1 MKFSTTASKGVTML
15 TLIRIKDYGETV
27 MGVMF
32 DTDKKLGTYYTL
44 ERKSKLVPVGLYD
57 LDLTYSPKFKKK
69 LPLVHNKSVSERRGI
84 RIHAGNT
91 VNDTEGCILIGN
103 ISSLTDRRISESN
116 IAVNQLVN
124 AMNGK
129 PVKLSIRD
137 VQSNGRNI
145 VTGQLEK

>member
-1 MKFSTTASKGVTML
+1 ML

-44 ERKSKLVPVGLYD
+44 ERKSKLIPVGQYD
-57 LDLTYSPKFKKK
+57 IDITYSPKFKKK
-69 LPLVHNKSVSERRGI
+69 LPLVHSKSVSERRGI

-103 ISSLTDRRISESN
+103 IASLTDRRISESN

>member
-1 MKFSTTASKGVTML
+1 
-15 TLIRIKDYGETV
+15 

-32 DTDKKLGTYYTL
+32 DTDRKLGTYYTL

-57 LDLTYSPKFKKK
+57 LELTYSPKFKKE

-137 VQSNGRNI
+137 VQSNGLNI

>member
-1 MKFSTTASKGVTML
+1 ML
-15 TLIRIKDYGETV
+15 TLIRIKDYGVTV

-44 ERKSKLVPVGLYD
+44 ERKSKLIPVGLYD
-57 LDLTYSPKFKKK
+57 LDITYSPKFKKK

>member
-1 MKFSTTASKGVTML
+1 ML

-32 DTDKKLGTYYTL
+32 DTDKKLGTYYTI

-57 LDLTYSPKFKKK
+57 LDLNCSPKFKKK

>member
-1 MKFSTTASKGVTML
+1 ML

-57 LDLTYSPKFKKK
+57 LDLTYSPKFKKE

-116 IAVNQLVN
+116 IAVNQLVS
-124 AMNGK
+124 AMKGK
-129 PVKLSIRD
+129 TVKLSIRD

>member
-1 MKFSTTASKGVTML
+1 ML

-44 ERKSKLVPVGLYD
+44 ERKSKLIPVGQYD
-57 LDLTYSPKFKKK
+57 IDLTYSPKFKKK
-69 LPLVHNKSVSERRGI
+69 LPLVHSKSVSERRGI
-84 RIHAGNT
+84 RIHGGNT
-91 VNDTEGCILIGN
+91 INDTEGCILIGN

>member
-1 MKFSTTASKGVTML
+1 ML

-57 LDLTYSPKFKKK
+57 IDLTYSPKFKKK
-69 LPLVHNKSVSERRGI
+69 LPLVHSKSVSERRGI

-91 VNDTEGCILIGN
+91 VNDTEGCILVGN

-145 VTGQLEK
+145 VTGHLEK

>member
-1 MKFSTTASKGVTML
+1 ML

-44 ERKSKLVPVGLYD
+44 ERKSKLIPVGLYD

-129 PVKLSIRD
+129 AVKLSIRD
-137 VQSNGRNI
+137 VQRNGRNI

>member
-1 MKFSTTASKGVTML
+1 ML

-44 ERKSKLVPVGLYD
+44 ERKSKLIPVGLYD
-57 LDLTYSPKFKKK
+57 IDITYSPKFKKK
-69 LPLVHNKSVSERRGI
+69 LPLVHSKSVSERRGI

-103 ISSLTDRRISESN
+103 IASLTDRRISESN

-129 PVKLSIRD
+129 TVKLSIRD

-145 VTGQLEK
+145 VTGQSER

>member
-1 MKFSTTASKGVTML
+1 ML

-44 ERKSKLVPVGLYD
+44 ERKSKLIPVGQYNVE
-57 LDLTYSPKFKKK
+57 LTYSPKFKKK
-69 LPLVHNKSVSERRGI
+69 LPLVHSKSVSERRGI

-103 ISSLTDRRISESN
+103 ISSLIDRRISESN
-116 IAVNQLVN
+116 IAVNQLVS

>member
-1 MKFSTTASKGVTML
+1 ML

-44 ERKSKLVPVGLYD
+44 ERKSKLIPVGQYNVE
-57 LDLTYSPKFKKK
+57 LTYSPKFKKK
-69 LPLVHNKSVSERRGI
+69 LPLVHSKSVSERRGI

-103 ISSLTDRRISESN
+103 IASLTDRRISESN

>member
-1 MKFSTTASKGVTML
+1 ML

-32 DTDKKLGTYYTL
+32 DTDKKLGTYYTI
-44 ERKSKLVPVGLYD
+44 ERKSKLIPVGQYD
-57 LDLTYSPKFKKK
+57 IDITYSPKFKKK
-69 LPLVHNKSVSERRGI
+69 LPLVHSKSVSERRGI

-91 VNDTEGCILIGN
+91 VDDTEGCILIGN
-103 ISSLTDRRISESN
+103 ISSLADRRISESN

-137 VQSNGRNI
+137 VQNSVRNI

>member
-1 MKFSTTASKGVTML
+1 ML

-57 LDLTYSPKFKKK
+57 LDLTYSPKFKKE
-69 LPLVHNKSVSERRGI
+69 LPIVHGKSISEKCGI

-91 VNDTEGCILIGN
+91 VDDTEGCILIGN
-103 ISSLTDRRISESN
+103 VSSLVTQRIWESN

-124 AMNGK
+124 AMKGK
-129 PVKLSIRD
+129 TVKLSIHD
-137 VQSNGRNI
+137 VQSIGHNI
-145 VTGQLEK
+145 VTGQ

>member
-1 MKFSTTASKGVTML
+1 ML

-32 DTDKKLGTYYTL
+32 DTDKKLVTYYTL
-44 ERKSKLVPVGLYD
+44 ERKSKLVPVGQYD

>member
-1 MKFSTTASKGVTML
+1 ML

-44 ERKSKLVPVGLYD
+44 ERKSKLVPVGQYD

>member
-1 MKFSTTASKGVTML
+1 ML

-44 ERKSKLVPVGLYD
+44 ERKSKLIPVGHYNVE
-57 LDLTYSPKFKKK
+57 LTYSPKFKKK
-69 LPLVHNKSVSERRGI
+69 LPLVHSKSVSERRGI

>member
-1 MKFSTTASKGVTML
+1 ML

-57 LDLTYSPKFKKK
+57 IDITYSPKFKKK

>member
-1 MKFSTTASKGVTML
+1 ML

-32 DTDKKLGTYYTL
+32 DTEKKLGTYYTL
-44 ERKSKLVPVGLYD
+44 ERKSKLVPVGQYNVE
-57 LDLTYSPKFKKK
+57 LTYSPKFKKK
-69 LPLVHNKSVSERRGI
+69 LPLVHSKSVSERRGI

-137 VQSNGRNI
+137 VQSSVRNI

>member
-1 MKFSTTASKGVTML
+1 ML

-44 ERKSKLVPVGLYD
+44 ERKSKLVPVGQYNVE
-57 LDLTYSPKFKKK
+57 LTYSPKFKKK
-69 LPLVHNKSVSERRGI
+69 LPLVHSKSVSERRGI

-103 ISSLTDRRISESN
+103 IASLTDRRISESN

>member
-1 MKFSTTASKGVTML
+1 ML

-44 ERKSKLVPVGLYD
+44 ERKSKLIPVGLYD
-57 LDLTYSPKFKKK
+57 IDITYSPKFKKK
-69 LPLVHNKSVSERRGI
+69 LPLVHGKTVSARRGI

-129 PVKLSIRD
+129 LVKLSIRD

>member
-1 MKFSTTASKGVTML
+1 ML

-44 ERKSKLVPVGLYD
+44 ERKSKLIPVGQYD
-57 LDLTYSPKFKKK
+57 IDITYSPKFKKK
-69 LPLVHNKSVSERRGI
+69 LPLVHSKSVSERRGI

-103 ISSLTDRRISESN
+103 IASLTDRRISESN

-129 PVKLSIRD
+129 PVKLSIHD
-137 VQSNGRNI
+137 VQSIGRNI
-145 VTGQLEK
+145 TTGQKEK

>member
-1 MKFSTTASKGVTML
+1 ML
-15 TLIRIKDYGETV
+15 KLIRIKDYGETV

-57 LDLTYSPKFKKK
+57 LDITYSPKFKKK
-69 LPLVHNKSVSERRGI
+69 LPLVHNESVSERRGI

-116 IAVNQLVN
+116 IAVNQLVS

>member
-1 MKFSTTASKGVTML
+1 ML

-44 ERKSKLVPVGLYD
+44 ERKSKLIPVGQYNVE
-57 LDLTYSPKFKKK
+57 LTYSPKFKKK
-69 LPLVHNKSVSERRGI
+69 LPLVHSKSVSERRGI

>member
-1 MKFSTTASKGVTML
+1 ML

>member
-1 MKFSTTASKGVTML
+1 ML

-57 LDLTYSPKFKKK
+57 LDITYSPKFKKK
-69 LPLVHNKSVSERRGI
+69 LPLVHGKTVSARRGI

-103 ISSLTDRRISESN
+103 ISSLTDRRITESN

-129 PVKLSIRD
+129 TVKLSIRD

>member
-1 MKFSTTASKGVTML
+1 ML

-44 ERKSKLVPVGLYD
+44 ERKSKLIPVGLYD
-57 LDLTYSPKFKKK
+57 IDLTYSPKFKKK
-69 LPLVHNKSVSERRGI
+69 LPLVHSKSVSERRGI

>member
-1 MKFSTTASKGVTML
+1 M

-44 ERKSKLVPVGLYD
+44 ERKSKLIPVGLYD
-57 LDLTYSPKFKKK
+57 LDITYSPKFKKK

>member
-1 MKFSTTASKGVTML
+1 ML

-44 ERKSKLVPVGLYD
+44 ERKSKLIPVGLYD
-57 LDLTYSPKFKKK
+57 IDITYSPKFKKK
-69 LPLVHNKSVSERRGI
+69 LPLVHGKTVSVRRGI

-129 PVKLSIRD
+129 LVKLSIRD

>member
-1 MKFSTTASKGVTML
+1 ML

-32 DTDKKLGTYYTL
+32 DTDNKLGTYYTL
-44 ERKSKLVPVGLYD
+44 ERKSKLIPVGLYD
-57 LDLTYSPKFKKK
+57 IDITYSPKFKKK
-69 LPLVHNKSVSERRGI
+69 LPLVHGKTVSVRRGI

-116 IAVNQLVN
+116 IDVNQLVN

-129 PVKLSIRD
+129 LVKLSIRD

>member
-1 MKFSTTASKGVTML
+1 ML

-44 ERKSKLVPVGLYD
+44 ERKSKLIPVGQYNVE
-57 LDLTYSPKFKKK
+57 LTYSPKFKKK
-69 LPLVHNKSVSERRGI
+69 LPLVHSKSVSERRGI

-103 ISSLTDRRISESN
+103 ISSLTDRRLSESN

>member
-1 MKFSTTASKGVTML
+1 ML

-32 DTDKKLGTYYTL
+32 DTGKKLGTYYTL

-57 LDLTYSPKFKKK
+57 IDLTYSPKFKKK
-69 LPLVHNKSVSERRGI
+69 LPLVHNMSVSERRGI

>member
-1 MKFSTTASKGVTML
+1 ML

-44 ERKSKLVPVGLYD
+44 ERKSKLIPVGLYD

>member
-1 MKFSTTASKGVTML
+1 ML

-32 DTDKKLGTYYTL
+32 DTDKKLGTYYTI

>member
-1 MKFSTTASKGVTML
+1 ML

-57 LDLTYSPKFKKK
+57 IDITYSPKFKKK

-103 ISSLTDRRISESN
+103 ISSLTGRRISESN

>member
-1 MKFSTTASKGVTML
+1 ML

-44 ERKSKLVPVGLYD
+44 ERKSKLIPVGLYD

-124 AMNGK
+124 AINGK